1 MTEPCQDLH
10 EENEGLRRRLKES
23 EELLSA
29 IHAGDVD
36 ALVVSGPDGDR
47 IFTIEGGDQAYR
59 VLVESMSEGAV
70 TLAYDSTILY
80 CNRSFA
86 EMVRAPLDKVIGKP
100 ISSFIVS
107 DDLEAFKA
115 LLRGQNRGEIRIR
128 AEDKSF
134 LPAILS
140 ISPLQ
145 IEGSKESWSLLVTD
159 LREQKKS
166 EEIVTSE
173 KLARAII
180 EQAAEAIVVCD
191 EQGRIIRFSNTA
203 SRICRDGLLMHHFD
217 RAFDLH
223 VSVQDEVGERIC
235 PAKEALQGSVLL
247 RVEVQFRRVDD
258 RLFHLMLNAGP
269 LRNAEGNI
277 IGCVITLT
285 DISACKSVERDLR
298 DATDNLELRVAE
310 RTRDLQ
316 SAKEDLESINEELK
330 LEIKEHEKTE
340 VELMRAKDAS
350 EEAARAKAEFMANMS
365 HEIRTPM
372 NAVLGLT
379 GLLLDEDDLK
389 PEHRE
394 FLEIIHTSGN
404 SLLAI
409 INDILDFSRMERE
422 KVELEYQPFD
432 LRACIEES
440 LDLVAPEAGQKDID
454 LAYFI
459 EGVPDIIISDPTRL
473 RQVLGNLLGNAVK
486 FTSKGDIVVTASYVS
501 EGSEEIHFAVKDT
514 GIGIPSDKFDIIFD
528 PFSQA
533 DTSTTRTYGG
543 TGLGLAICKKLV
555 ERLGG
560 RIGVESEVGNGSTF
574 HFTIKAGAAPG
585 SSKSVHK
592 AKGESPELIGKRI
605 LIVDDNR
612 NVRKVIGR
620 QSFSLGLLPFVTASP
635 IDALRQVMIGD
646 GFDLALI
653 DSNMPEMDG
662 VSLAKEIRRRNRD
675 IPLVMMG
682 PVGTKWP
689 KDLFVAF
696 ISKPIKRSQ
705 ILDIFKST
713 IAKNKHVETG
723 NRETAE
729 NHGPEPVHIL
739 LVEDNASSQKVTIQM
754 LKRLGYRADVAANG
768 LEALEALERQ
778 PYDIILMD
786 IRMPQMNG
794 FDATRAIRERWP
806 IEEQPRIIAITA
818 YALDGDREMCLQAGM
833 DDYIGK
839 PVVIDD
845 IRRML
850 DKYIREEGHQ

>member
-1 MTEPCQDLH
+1 MTESCQDLH
-10 EENEGLRRRLKES
+10 EENMSLRRRLKES

-36 ALVVSGPDGDR
+36 ALIVSGPAGDR
-47 IFTIEGGDQAYR
+47 VFTIEGADHAYR
-59 VLVESMSEGAV
+59 VLVESMREGAV
-70 TLAYDSTILY
+70 TLAYDGTILY

-86 EMVRAPLDKVIGKP
+86 EMVRASLDKVIGKP

-107 DDLEAFKA
+107 DDQEAFKA
-115 LLRGQNRGEIRIR
+115 LLRGQNKGEIRIR

-134 LPAILS
+134 LPAFIS

-159 LREQKKS
+159 LRERKKS
-166 EEIVTSE
+166 EEIVASE

-191 EQGRIIRFSNTA
+191 DQGRIIRFSNTA
-203 SRICRDGLLMHHFD
+203 SRISRKELLLHHFD
-217 RAFDLH
+217 EAFDLRI
-223 VSVQDEVGERIC
+223 SISGDVGEKIS
-235 PAKEALQGSVLL
+235 PVYEALQGSVLM
-247 RVEVQFRRVDD
+247 RVEVQFMREDG

-269 LRNAEGNI
+269 LKDAEGNI
-277 IGCVITLT
+277 IGCVVTLT
-285 DISACKSVERDLR
+285 DISDCKRVEGALR
-298 DATDNLELRVAE
+298 EAHDNLERRVEE
-310 RTRDLQ
+310 RTKEIQD
-316 SAKEDLESINEELK
+316 AKEELECINEELRI
-330 LEIKEHEKTE
+330 EIGEHERTE
-340 VELMRAKDAS
+340 VELMKAKDAA
-350 EEAARAKAEFMANMS
+350 EDAARAKAEFMANMS

-409 INDILDFSRMERE
+409 INDILDFSRMERD

-459 EGVPDIIISDPTRL
+459 EGMPDIIISDPTRL

-486 FTSKGDIVVTASYVS
+486 FTSKGDIVVTASCVS

-560 RIGVESEVGNGSTF
+560 RIWVESEVGNGSTF

-585 SSKSVHK
+585 SSKPVHK
-592 AKGESPELIGKRI
+592 AKEESPELIGKRI

-612 NVRKVIGR
+612 NVRKVIGK

-635 IDALRQVMIGD
+635 LEALRQVMIGD
-646 GFDLALI
+646 GFDLALV
-653 DSNMPEMDG
+653 DANMPEMDG
-662 VSLAKEIRRRNRD
+662 VSLAKEIRRRNMD
-675 IPLVMMG
+675 VPLVMMG

-723 NRETAE
+723 NRETAK

-739 LVEDNASSQKVTIQM
+739 LVEDNASSQKVTLQM
-754 LKRLGYRADVAANG
+754 LKRLGHRADVAANG

-806 IEEQPRIIAITA
+806 IDEQPKIIAITA
-818 YALDGDREMCLQAGM
+818 YALDGDREKCLQAGM

-839 PVVIDD
+839 PVVIED

-850 DKYIREEGHQ
+850 DKYVQRDES